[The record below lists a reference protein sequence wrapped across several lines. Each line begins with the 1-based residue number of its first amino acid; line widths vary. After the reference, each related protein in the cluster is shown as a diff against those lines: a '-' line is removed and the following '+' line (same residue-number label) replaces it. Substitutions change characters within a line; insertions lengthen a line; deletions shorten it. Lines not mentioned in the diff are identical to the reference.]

1 MKISPKCIREG
12 PFGRPGVFPPGFCEA
27 FAFRTGIGS
36 YCAWALNSD
45 VFWIF
50 SSDRLT
56 QRRPGRGAPYLL
68 KAARGRITAAPGN
81 CAILYGAVK
90 EDYRSNVKTIKKD
103 WASYKSGI
111 EQRVVQRG
119 RLVFLYFFTVKNIS
133 QCLFPLH
140 GSTSWAQF
148 PPMMWERMGW
158 TKSVIEQHVVQSG
171 RLVFLYF
178 FTVKCTSEYLLH
190 P

>member
-1 MKISPKCIREG
+1 MASKKKMQWIYQKIQVEQNRDSIGPTSVQNRYRSNQKWYLDQSIKLWESTRNNPKIDTWIYQKTMKISPKCIREG

-36 YCAWALNSD
+36 YCAWALNSH

-81 CAILYGAVK
+81 FALGG
-90 EDYRSNVKTIKKD
+90 
-103 WASYKSGI
+103 GI
-111 EQRVVQRG
+111 
-119 RLVFLYFFTVKNIS
+119 S
-133 QCLFPLH
+133 
-140 GSTSWAQF
+140 
-148 PPMMWERMGW
+148 
-158 TKSVIEQHVVQSG
+158 
-171 RLVFLYF
+171 
-178 FTVKCTSEYLLH
+178 
-190 P
+190 